1 LIHGARAHKIEFI
14 AGAVNPAADF
24 IPCGQAKDCAFKLFL
39 GSGLPR
45 AVVLDIESE
54 IQLIQGIG
62 KKKI

>member
-1 LIHGARAHKIEFI
+1 
-14 AGAVNPAADF
+14 
-24 IPCGQAKDCAFKLFL
+24 L

>member
-1 LIHGARAHKIEFI
+1 M
-14 AGAVNPAADF
+14 
-24 IPCGQAKDCAFKLFL
+24 